1 MRIRDFD
8 VDAVSSPCKEILA
21 RELEIL
27 KKREDV
33 LAIGL
38 IGSVARGDT
47 WVGSDLDLEIILR
60 GDQPTEVILAEKE
73 VSVDYVYL
81 SEKHTEELYPDTV
94 PLYDPEGIMRKAME
108 ELDQMRVMNEVR
120 KRVRFSTESAAK
132 CLEKAVSV
140 LESDPYSALCF
151 IHLTGMYSGSSIV
164 LAVTGMSSGRRPVTK
179 LEIVLEKIK
188 RLDLFDSYLSLYG
201 IPDTLSKADSLLK
214 ELRDG
219 LKEIWEYFREKQVG
233 PPYILQQPDA
243 EPYFRNRIKS
253 IYLYDKRDFI
263 RIAYAMFPYIM
274 LELFKSAGKDDLP
287 SRIFYESK
295 SFKGSAA
302 SWTDRYHRAIEF
314 IPKTRI
320 PLLVSSASIFHGEIQ
335 ALLPN

>member
-1 MRIRDFD
+1 MRVRDFD
-8 VDAVSSPCKEILA
+8 VNAVSSPYKEILA

-27 KKREDV
+27 KKKEDV

-94 PLYDPEGIMRKAME
+94 LLYDPEGIMRKAME
-108 ELDQMRVMNEVR
+108 ELDQTRVMNELR
-120 KRVRFSTESAAK
+120 KKVRFSTDSAAK

-164 LAVTGMSSGRRPVTK
+164 LARYRHVAGQ
-179 LEIVLEKIK
+179 
-188 RLDLFDSYLSLYG
+188 
-201 IPDTLSKADSLLK
+201 KA
-214 ELRDG
+214 R
-219 LKEIWEYFREKQVG
+219 FQ
-233 PPYILQQPDA
+233 
-243 EPYFRNRIKS
+243 
-253 IYLYDKRDFI
+253 
-263 RIAYAMFPYIM
+263 
-274 LELFKSAGKDDLP
+274 
-287 SRIFYESK
+287 
-295 SFKGSAA
+295 
-302 SWTDRYHRAIEF
+302 T
-314 IPKTRI
+314 
-320 PLLVSSASIFHGEIQ
+320 
-335 ALLPN
+335 